1 MKFIMEEITAM
12 DLSMLSTTL
21 KRELL
26 SELV

>member
-1 MKFIMEEITAM
+1 MEEITAM